1 MSSTWTY
8 VIYDDL
14 SSDNEDTL
22 NSWIALAATEY
33 ISQYPKEP
41 DRDDILS
48 CEESIEWN
56 EAKCPDMF
64 IWSSTCFYCYDGL
77 RQRNLLHDTL

>member
-1 MSSTWTY
+1 MSSSRIY

-22 NSWIALAATEY
+22 TSWTVLAAAEY
-33 ISQYPKEP
+33 ISQYPNSHTGMIFYHVRKV
-41 DRDDILS
+41 LNG
-48 CEESIEWN
+48 N

-64 IWSSTCFYCYDGL
+64 V
-77 RQRNLLHDTL
+77 